1 MSENLKNIILG
12 PAHPFRG
19 GIANFGESL
28 CIAFN
33 KKGIDSSIVTFT
45 MQYPGFLFPGKTQ
58 FDNGP
63 APENIKIERMIN
75 SVNPLSWVATA
86 NRIRKEKPD
95 FLIINYW
102 MPFMAPALGSIARR
116 VQKGTNTKVIAITHN
131 VIPHE
136 KRTGDKQLT
145 NYFVKSCDGYVT
157 LAKSVLDDLKVY
169 TSNPNSVFIPHPV
182 YDIFGEK
189 VSKFEA
195 KQALNLD
202 HKYKYLLFFGIV
214 RKYKGL
220 DLLLEAFGQGDF
232 KSKGVKLIVA
242 GEFYEDESNYDEII
256 QKYDLGEQVI
266 FTKSFIESENVK
278 NYFCASDLIVQPYRT
293 ATQSGV
299 TQIAYHFER
308 PMLVTNVGG
317 LAEIVPHNKVGYV
330 CEPNPEDIKQS
341 ILDFFENNREEDFVE
356 NVAKEKHR
364 FSWEAMVEGITDLYK
379 QI

>member
-1 MSENLKNIILG
+1 MKNIILG

-28 CIAFN
+28 CIAFI
-33 KKGIDSSIVTFT
+33 KKSIDSSIITFT

-58 FDNGP
+58 FDNGK
-63 APENIKIERMIN
+63 APEKIKIDRMIN
-75 SVNPLSWVATA
+75 SVNPLSWISTA
-86 NRIRKEKPD
+86 NKIRSLKPD
-95 FLIINYW
+95 YLIINYW
-102 MPFMAPALGSIARR
+102 MPFMAPSLGNIARR
-116 VQKGTNTKVIAITHN
+116 VQKGTNIKIIAITHN

-136 KRTGDKQLT
+136 HRLGDKQLT

-169 TSNPNSVFIPHPV
+169 TSNPNAVFIPHPV

-189 VSKFEA
+189 VTKTDA
-195 KQALNLD
+195 LKALNLD
-202 HKYKYLLFFGIV
+202 NKFKYLLFFGIV

-220 DLLLEAFGQGDF
+220 DLLLEAFGKGNF
-232 KSKGVKLIVA
+232 KEKNIKLIVA
-242 GEFYEDESNYDEII
+242 GEFYEDEANYDEII
-256 QKYDLGEQVI
+256 QKYELNDAVI
-266 FTKSFIESENVK
+266 FTKSFVESNQVK

-317 LAEIVPHNKVGYV
+317 LAEIVTHNKVGYV
-330 CEPNPEDIKQS
+330 CDANPESIQNSIK
-341 ILDFFENNREEDFVE
+341 DFFDNNREEEFSK
-356 NVAKEKHR
+356 NTASEKHR
-364 FSWEAMVEGITDLYK
+364 FSWDAMVDGIKVLYDK
-379 QI
+379 L

>member
-1 MSENLKNIILG
+1 LKNIILG

-33 KKGIDSSIVTFT
+33 KKSIDSSIITFT
-45 MQYPGFLFPGKTQ
+45 MQYPGFLFPGTTQ
-58 FDNGP
+58 FDNGK
-63 APENIKIERMIN
+63 APENIKIDRLIN
-75 SVNPLSWVATA
+75 SVNPFSWISTA
-86 NRIRKEKPD
+86 NKIRNLKPD
-95 FLIINYW
+95 YLIINYW
-102 MPFMAPALGSIARR
+102 MPFMAPALGTIARR
-116 VQKGTNTKVIAITHN
+116 VQKGTDIKIIAITHN

-136 KRTGDKQLT
+136 KRLGDKQLT

-157 LAKSVLDDLKVY
+157 LAKSVLDDLKVF

-189 VSKFEA
+189 VSKYEA
-195 KQALNLD
+195 KKALCLD
-202 HKYKYLLFFGIV
+202 HKYKYILFFGIV

-220 DLLLEAFGQGDF
+220 DLLLEAFGQGNF
-232 KSKGVKLIVA
+232 KIEGIKLIVA
-242 GEFYEDESNYDEII
+242 GEFYEDESNYDTII
-256 QKYDLGEQVI
+256 KKYALEEQII
-266 FTKSFIESENVK
+266 FTKSFVASENVK

-317 LAEIVPHNKVGYV
+317 LAEIVTHNKVGYV
-330 CEPNPEDIKQS
+330 CEPNPEAIAFS
-341 ILDFFENNREEDFVE
+341 INDFFTNNREEEFSK
-356 NVAKEKHR
+356 NTSSEKHR
-364 FSWEAMVEGITDLYK
+364 FSWEAMVDGITELYK
-379 QI
+379 KVY

>member
-1 MSENLKNIILG
+1 MKNIILG

-33 KKGIDSSIVTFT
+33 KKTIDSSIITFT

-58 FDNGP
+58 FDNGK
-63 APENIKIERMIN
+63 APENIKIDRMIN
-75 SVNPLSWVATA
+75 SVNPLSWISTA
-86 NRIRKEKPD
+86 NKIRSLKPD
-95 FLIINYW
+95 YLIINYW
-102 MPFMAPALGSIARR
+102 MPFMAPALGTIARR
-116 VQKGTNTKVIAITHN
+116 VQKGTNIKIIAITHN

-136 KRTGDKQLT
+136 HRLGDKQLT

-169 TSNPNSVFIPHPV
+169 TSNPNAVFIPHPV

-189 VSKFEA
+189 VTKTDA
-195 KQALNLD
+195 LKALNLD
-202 HKYKYLLFFGIV
+202 NKFKYLLFFGIV

-220 DLLLEAFGQGDF
+220 DLLLEAFGKGNF
-232 KSKGVKLIVA
+232 KEKNIKLIVA
-242 GEFYEDESNYDEII
+242 GEFYEDEANYDEII
-256 QKYDLGEQVI
+256 QKYELNDAVI
-266 FTKSFIESENVK
+266 FTKSFVESNQVK

-317 LAEIVPHNKVGYV
+317 LAEIVTHNKVGYV
-330 CEPNPEDIKQS
+330 CDANPESIQNSIK
-341 ILDFFENNREEDFVE
+341 DFFDNNREGEFSK
-356 NVAKEKHR
+356 NTASEKHR
-364 FSWEAMVEGITDLYK
+364 FSWDAMVDGIKVLYDK
-379 QI
+379 L